1 MSKDSG
7 GYGIPTELFQI
18 IEDDAVKLL
27 HSIWQKIW
35 KFQHWP
41 QQWKKTVFIPVPKK
55 GNVKECSNYC
65 TIALISHVSKVM
77 LQVLQPRLQQYM
89 NREISDVQTEFRKR
103 RGTRDHTVNSHWIT
117 EKAKEFYK
125 NIYFCFI
132 DYAKAFDCVDH
143 NKLWKII
150 KKKRLPDQLIGSR

>member
-1 MSKDSG
+1 
-7 GYGIPTELFQI
+7 
-18 IEDDAVKLL
+18 
-27 HSIWQKIW
+27 
-35 KFQHWP
+35 
-41 QQWKKTVFIPVPKK
+41 
-55 GNVKECSNYC
+55 
-65 TIALISHVSKVM
+65 M